1 MSSTRDTEVGH
12 FFLLKFLFL
21 FFCMWQRWEPDAMKD
36 RYAPSAVEILRM
48 VDESLDAYFALP
60 VSQFPDLLQELVNR
74 LDVVLENYANQTIAP
89 CGTCSL
95 NIISVIVIPLLSCL
109 FIFCHF
115 LVFVSFIITNNFCL
129 SLHTSCFAGFTFMF
143 RFF

>member
-1 MSSTRDTEVGH
+1 M
-12 FFLLKFLFL
+12 L
-21 FFCMWQRWEPDAMKD
+21 QRWEPDAMKD

-95 NIISVIVIPLLSCL
+95 NIIFAIVTPYCQVGSYSAIS
-109 FIFCHF
+109 
-115 LVFVSFIITNNFCL
+115 L
-129 SLHTSCFAGFTFMF
+129 SLFSSQSQTTYVYYCTHPALLALPSCSDSFENAHQG
-143 RFF
+143 